1 MWKRPYTVCMYGFG
15 ERAGAKA
22 GTSSIFP
29 QDMLVATVTVGGRT
43 GVREVAARAGCNPV
57 LLLCSVCISPC
68 GPKFWSRS
76 SKGVGFLLSV
86 MAASA
91 LICDVTSARLLGAAL
106 PYSFHFL
113 FHVHT
118 VVKGWVR
125 SRETGAASLSWPQAR
140 SVSVHRDLN
149 PQWRLHPAAL
159 LAPSRVC
166 TRTHQLE
173 MATSALV
180 RGREGVP
187 ANCIPSKCAQS
198 PWKHPFS

>member
-1 MWKRPYTVCMYGFG
+1 MWKHAYTVCMYGFG
-15 ERAGAKA
+15 ERAGAKE

-29 QDMLVATVTVGGRT
+29 QDMLVATVSVGGRT

-149 PQWRLHPAAL
+149 PQ
-159 LAPSRVC
+159 
-166 TRTHQLE
+166 
-173 MATSALV
+173 
-180 RGREGVP
+180 
-187 ANCIPSKCAQS
+187 
-198 PWKHPFS
+198 